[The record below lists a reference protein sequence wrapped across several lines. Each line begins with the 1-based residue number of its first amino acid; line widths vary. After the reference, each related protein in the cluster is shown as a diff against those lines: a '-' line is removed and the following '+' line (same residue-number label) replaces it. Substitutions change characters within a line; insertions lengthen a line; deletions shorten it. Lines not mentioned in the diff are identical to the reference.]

1 MIKNYV
7 ISKNYAK
14 ALLEAAA
21 ENNAYTYYSKQLDE
35 VSNVLNNSTDLQIV
49 MDNSAISISKKIEI
63 IDEIFKNKID
73 QKLLNFIKIL
83 IEKNRFSEFE
93 AIKEIFKDEVSK
105 LSNKKRVEITSPIK
119 LNFENKTN
127 VLFKLEHKLNCE
139 VIPVWHV
146 DESLIAGLMFKIDDC
161 VIDTSVKSK
170 LENLSKEI
178 IR

>member
-1 MIKNYV
+1 MIKNSV

-14 ALLEAAA
+14 ALIEEAK
-21 ENNAYTYYSKQLDE
+21 ETGEYTYFCNQLEE
-35 VSNVLNNSTDLQIV
+35 VSNVMKNSADLRIV
-49 MDNSAISISKKIEI
+49 MANSAISVSKKIEI
-63 IDEIFKNKID
+63 VDEIFNEKID
-73 QKLLNFIKIL
+73 VKLLNFIKIL
-83 IEKNRFSEFE
+83 IEKNRFNEFE
-93 AIKEIFKDEVSK
+93 SIREIFEEEVSK
-105 LSNKKRVEITSPIK
+105 LSNKKRVEITSPIE

-139 VIPVWHV
+139 VIPVWKI

>member
-7 ISKNYAK
+7 ISKNYAQ
-14 ALLEAAA
+14 ALLETAA
-21 ENNAYTYYSKQLDE
+21 ETDSYSTYSKQLED
-35 VSNVLNNSTDLQIV
+35 VSNALKNSTDLRIV
-49 MDNSAISISKKIEI
+49 MDNSAISTAKKIEI

-73 QKLLNFIKIL
+73 SKLLNFIKIL
-83 IEKNRFSEFE
+83 IEKGRFGEFE
-93 AIKEIFKDEVSK
+93 AIKEIFNGELTKI
-105 LSNKKRVEITSPIK
+105 SNKKRVEITSPIK

-139 VIPVWHV
+139 VLPEWKV

-170 LENLSKEI
+170 LENLRKEI

>member
-1 MIKNYV
+1 MIKNSV
-7 ISKNYAK
+7 ISTNYAK
-14 ALLEAAA
+14 ALLEAAG
-21 ENNAYTYYSKQLDE
+21 ETGDYTTLRKQLEE
-35 VSNVLNNSTDLQIV
+35 VSNVLKNSSDLQIV
-49 MDNSAISISKKIEI
+49 MDNSAISVSKKIEI

-73 QKLLNFIKIL
+73 TKLLNFIKIL
-83 IEKNRFSEFE
+83 IEKNRFNKFE
-93 AIKEIFKDEVSK
+93 TIREIFGEEITK
-105 LSNKKRVEITSPIK
+105 LSNKRRVEITSPIK

-127 VLFKLEHKLNCE
+127 ILFKLEHKLNCE
-139 VIPVWHV
+139 VIPVWNI